1 MVEVLPAVAVAALEV
16 RSLVWQEEAE
26 VRAVAEVV
34 CRACLEEGEAGE
46 AGVEVEGEVEEV
58 LEALSLD

>member
-1 MVEVLPAVAVAALEV
+1 MEVLPAAAVAASEA

-26 VRAVAEVV
+26 AVEVAEVV
-34 CRACLEEGEAGE
+34 CRACSEEGEEGE
-46 AGVEVEGEVEEV
+46 AGVEVEGEEV